1 MRPGSLATLGIAA
14 YSVFLVATM
23 PARWLAARAAAA
35 SPGAYEVRTVN
46 GTIWKGDAQAV
57 VRVGSGTFTIDRA
70 EWDFLPSRL
79 LRGRVAY
86 AMSLRGAGFEARY
99 EAARSAAGWSL
110 RDLDARADAA
120 LAAAALPWIGAW
132 RPEGMVLAASPALE
146 LSERELRG
154 ELRLDVKGAS
164 TALSEV
170 RPLGSYRADVVA
182 EGPTAR
188 VNVATVEGPLRLSG
202 QGRLEFP
209 SRFAFNGEAR
219 GEGANAA
226 ALDPLLNL
234 FGPARPDGARAI
246 DWRTR

>member
-1 MRPGSLATLGIAA
+1 MRPGSLAIFGIAA

-23 PARWLAARAAAA
+23 PASWLAARA
-35 SPGAYEVRTVN
+35 SPGAYEVRAVN

-57 VRVGSGTFTIDRA
+57 VRVGAGSFAVDRA

-86 AMSLRGAGFEARY
+86 AMSLRGAGFDARY
-99 EAARSAAGWSL
+99 EAGRSLAGWSV
-110 RDLDARADAA
+110 RDLAARADAA

-132 RPEGMVLAASPALE
+132 RPEGVVSAASPALDIT
-146 LSERELRG
+146 EREVRG

-182 EGPTAR
+182 EGAAAR
-188 VNVATVEGPLRLSG
+188 VNVATVEGALRLSG

-209 SRFAFNGEAR
+209 SRFAFTGEAR
-219 GEGANAA
+219 GQGANAA

-234 FGPARPDGARAI
+234 LGPARPDGARAI

>member
-1 MRPGSLATLGIAA
+1 MRPGSLAILGIAA
-14 YSVFLVATM
+14 YSAFLVATM
-23 PARWLAARAAAA
+23 PARWLAARAAAT
-35 SPGAYEVRTVN
+35 SPGAYEVRAVN

-57 VRVGSGTFTIDRA
+57 VRVGRGTFTVDRA
-70 EWDFLPSRL
+70 EWDFLPSHL

-99 EAARSAAGWSL
+99 EAGRSLAGWSL
-110 RDLDARADAA
+110 RDLSARADAA
-120 LAAAALPWIGAW
+120 LAAAALPWIAAW
-132 RPEGMVLAASPALE
+132 RPEGIVSAASPALD
-146 LSERELRG
+146 LTEREVRG

-170 RPLGSYRADVVA
+170 RPLGSYRADVIA
-182 EGPTAR
+182 EGAAAR
-188 VNVATVEGPLRLSG
+188 VKVATVEGTLRLSG

-209 SRFAFNGEAR
+209 SRFAFTGEAR
-219 GEGANAA
+219 GEGSNAA

-234 FGPARPDGARAI
+234 LGPARPDGARAI